1 MNGYP
6 IVHTSSNP
14 LRVKILKSNPEEM
27 EAQIYNFLFMNKNYC
42 EIHDIQYKRAEN
54 RCECLIAYKLKY
66 QGEIVK

>member
-27 EAQIYNFLFMNKNYC
+27 EAEIYNFLFMNSTYC
-42 EIHDIQYKRAEN
+42 EVHDIQFVEPN
-54 RCECLIAYKLKY
+54 ICMIAYKLKY
-66 QGEIVK
+66 SKEEIMK